1 MYELL
6 SALQG
11 AAAHPAWW
19 MVVLA
24 AFVPVL
30 AIWLVIQGVAGAST
44 YVERKVAAD
53 IQRRVGPNQCNVG
66 SFFGAWAKEVI
77 RNGKGA
83 MANAGGR
90 FMAMLFIPL
99 APIFHMVDAVTSK
112 LAPGV
117 LIFLADGIKLI
128 MKEDITPK
136 AADKPLF
143 KVAPVIVLA
152 SAFGAL
158 ATLPYSD
165 RFYIADFNVGLL
177 YIAAIA
183 SLETIGILMAGWASN
198 NKWALLGGF
207 RSAAQVVSYEL
218 PAGLAI
224 LTGILLCGTMS
235 LQDMTVTQMGQGA
248 GWKQAGWFWHWNIL
262 SSPFMLVLAPVFFLA
277 ALAECNRTPF
287 DIPEAESE
295 LVAGYHTEYTGMRFA
310 FFFMAEY
317 AMMFVVSGVF
327 AVIFLGGWSTG
338 IGLFESG
345 GPTWFGFEKGLFV
358 KEATQFDA
366 VTGAVVA
373 APVYYWW
380 ASLIHLL
387 AFVIKAYG
395 GVLFMMW
402 IRWTI
407 PRFRVDQMMNLCW
420 RKLIPISMTCFTGVG
435 IWVALRPFVVRWA
448 GSEKQW
454 QSCAGWGA
462 LAIAAA
468 IGTFLVWFIL
478 RPLTPD
484 EQVRRKLIK
493 QANLNP
499 GPGHGIA

>member
-19 MVVLA
+19 MIVLA
-24 AFVPVL
+24 AFVPVMV
-30 AIWLVIQGVAGAST
+30 IWLVIQGVAGAST

-83 MANAGGR
+83 MADAGGR

-99 APIFHMVDAVTSK
+99 QPIFAMVDKVTAK
-112 LAPGV
+112 FAPGI

-224 LTGILLCGTMS
+224 LTAILLCGTMS
-235 LQDMTVTQMGQGA
+235 LQDMTVAQLGLGA
-248 GWKQAGWFWHWNIL
+248 GWQAGWIWHWNIF
-262 SSPFMLVLAPVFFLA
+262 SNPFMLILAPVFFLA

-338 IGLFESG
+338 IGALE
-345 GPTWFGFEKGLFV
+345 TWDKWAVNGDPAQGF
-358 KEATQFDA
+358 
-366 VTGAVVA
+366 
-373 APVYYWW
+373 YWY
-380 ASLIHLL
+380 ASLVHLL
-387 AFVIKAYG
+387 VFCGKAYL
-395 GVLFMMW
+395 GVLLMMW

-407 PRFRVDQMMNLCW
+407 PRFRVDQMMSLCW
-420 RKLIPISMTCFTGVG
+420 RKLIPISMTCFTAVG

-448 GSEKQW
+448 GSEAQW
-454 QSCAGWGA
+454 QSCAGYGA
-462 LAIAAA
+462 LAIAVA
-468 IGTFLVWFIL
+468 IGVFLVWFIL

-484 EQVRRKLIK
+484 EQLRRKLIK
-493 QANLNP
+493 ETSIKA
-499 GPGHGIA
+499 GAGHGFA